1 MSQSS
6 RPSAKPASALPAG
19 YGPLLA
25 DLKARVRAAQVRA
38 ALSVNRELIQ
48 LYWHLGFFPAL
59 AIALAV
65 LGFAF
70 MGDGLRDALD
80 PRQT

>member
-1 MSQSS
+1 
-6 RPSAKPASALPAG
+6 
-19 YGPLLA
+19 
-25 DLKARVRAAQVRA
+25 
-38 ALSVNRELIQ
+38 